1 MLRHLRLAL
10 VVTLLALSAVP
21 ASAALFSG
29 QNVRVD
35 YLVPDISTS
44 FAGQLVLV
52 GVGAELPLFPTN
64 AEFLSLDISD
74 HQLLITFS
82 VDTPVNLETFNGLRI
97 SDTQAV
103 LADFTSV
110 SLNAASTQTGFLGG
124 ALTFDADNI
133 YINLAG
139 LNVVAGRTLLFDV
152 NPLSGPT
159 GVPEPTT
166 LVMVGLGVAAI
177 YRWRQ
182 RAS

>member
-1 MLRHLRLAL
+1 MRSYLRLAL
-10 VVTLLALSAVP
+10 VVCLLALVAAP
-21 ASAALFSG
+21 ASAALFNG

-35 YLVPDISTS
+35 YLVPDISSS

-52 GVGAELPLFPTN
+52 GVGAELPLFPTG

-82 VDTPVNLETFNGLRI
+82 LTTPVNLDVFNGLRI
-97 SDTQAV
+97 SDTQGV

-110 SLNAASTQTGFLGG
+110 SLNGASTQTGFAGG

-139 LNVVAGRTLLFDV
+139 MNVVLGRTLLFDV
-152 NPLSGPT
+152 NPLSGPVGT
-159 GVPEPTT
+159 PEPGT
-166 LVMVGLGVAAI
+166 LVMVGLGIAAI

-182 RAS
+182 RS